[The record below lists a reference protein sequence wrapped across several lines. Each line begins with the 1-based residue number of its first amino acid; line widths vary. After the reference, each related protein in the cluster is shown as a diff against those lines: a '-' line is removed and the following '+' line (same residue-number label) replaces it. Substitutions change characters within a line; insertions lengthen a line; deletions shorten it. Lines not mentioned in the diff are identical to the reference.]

1 MYDYNHYNSPE
12 KGNKKHLCLRRKIFH
27 ITLVPNEINGY
38 KYNVQ
43 VWPQIMTPDGLFRR
57 CYAGHGRFCKTL
69 EEVNKFINEQE
80 EK

>member
-1 MYDYNHYNSPE
+1 MSNNEY
-12 KGNKKHLCLRRKIFH
+12 R

-69 EEVNKFINEQE
+69 EDVNKFINEQE

>member
-1 MYDYNHYNSPE
+1 MSNNEY
-12 KGNKKHLCLRRKIFH
+12 R

-43 VWPQIMTPDGLFRR
+43 VWPEIMTPYEFLRR